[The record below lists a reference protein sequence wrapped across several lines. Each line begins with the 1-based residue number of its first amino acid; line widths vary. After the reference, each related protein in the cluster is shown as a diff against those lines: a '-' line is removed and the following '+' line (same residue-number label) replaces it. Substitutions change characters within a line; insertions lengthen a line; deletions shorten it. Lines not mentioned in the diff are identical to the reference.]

1 MTTERLNLTVLD
13 LSHAS
18 FLMDLVNSPGWLEFI
33 GERHVNSLQD
43 AEKYVQKVLN
53 QPGSAYWVVTLKD
66 TQTPIGMITYIQR
79 TYLPYRDIGFAFL
92 PDYEKK
98 GLAYEAAKSVIDLI
112 VSQSA
117 PEQIMATTKTNNVNS
132 IRLLEKLGLKFQHEI
147 DIDGHTMLLF
157 VRHIEVDALSEGKFG
172 QH

>member
-1 MTTERLNLTVLD
+1 MTTARLNLNALD

-18 FLMDLVNSPGWLEFI
+18 FLMELVNSPGWLEFI

-43 AEKYVQKVLN
+43 AEKYVQKVLS

-66 TQTPIGMITYIQR
+66 TEEPIGMITYIQR

-92 PDYEKK
+92 PRYEKK

-112 VSQSA
+112 IAQSA
-117 PEQIMATTKTNNVNS
+117 LEQIMATTKTNNVNS
-132 IRLLEKLGLKFQHEI
+132 IRLLEKLGLKFQQEIEI
-147 DIDGHTMLLF
+147 DQDTMLLF
-157 VRHIEVDALSEGKFG
+157 ALHIEVDALDEGKFS
-172 QH
+172 

>member
-18 FLMDLVNSPGWLEFI
+18 FLLELVNSPGWLEFI
-33 GERHVNSLQD
+33 GERHVSSLQD
-43 AEKYVQKVLN
+43 AEKYVQKVLS
-53 QPGSAYWVVTLKD
+53 QPGSTYWVVTLKD
-66 TQTPIGMITYIQR
+66 TEEPIGMITYIQR

-92 PDYEKK
+92 PRYEKK

-112 VSQSA
+112 VTQSS
-117 PEQIMATTKTNNVNS
+117 PEQIMATTKLNNVNS

-147 DIDGHTMLLF
+147 EIDQDTMLLF
-157 VRHIEVDALSEGKFG
+157 TLHIEVDALDEGKFS
-172 QH
+172 